1 MTSPSGRR
9 PSSTEPAAAEEKN
22 IRRDITPMPRRFVS
36 VTVSSIV
43 IASPRRQQIKIS
55 KIRCSLQPFFVTLPI
70 NRRTY
75 SVSAKKKKCFFC
87 FALNFSDAVPIV
99 RNKNQKWTSS
109 LIFYYL
115 LSVYWHICFYC
126 YTLIIISLR
135 RWPQCVESALA
146 SP

>member
-70 NRRTY
+70 NMRTY
-75 SVSAKKKKCFFC
+75 SVSAKK
-87 FALNFSDAVPIV
+87 
-99 RNKNQKWTSS
+99 RNVSFVLLSTFLMQSQLSETRIKSGLPVLYS
-109 LIFYYL
+109 IIFYLSIGISVL
-115 LSVYWHICFYC
+115 LLYFY
-126 YTLIIISLR
+126 YYILEDGR
-135 RWPQCVESALA
+135 NA
-146 SP
+146 SNPL